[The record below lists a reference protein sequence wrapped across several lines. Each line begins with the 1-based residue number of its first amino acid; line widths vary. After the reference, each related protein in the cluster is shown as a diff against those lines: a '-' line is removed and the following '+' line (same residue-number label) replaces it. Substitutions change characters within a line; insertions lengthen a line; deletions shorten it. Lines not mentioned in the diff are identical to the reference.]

1 MLMLKHTQLIS
12 TLLTAILG
20 LGPVARAQG
29 ILTPAQAKGKR
40 ILLVAGEPEKGE
52 TNDDGLVKK
61 HFEDQGYVVTMASE
75 DDPASKADGQDLVVI
90 SSTADPREI
99 ADKYAGVAAPVFTWN
114 TVDYPDMKM
123 TGPERHVDFE
133 TLDPNQ
139 DYARSFSVLYGYFPN
154 ATDPIVQEFG
164 GKTQLY
170 GTLYLLPQ
178 YFGWGKPAASADI
191 VSNSEGDPTHA
202 GVFTYE
208 RGATMYGGFV
218 APARR
223 VGFYLQDSTFH
234 YLTELHGLPEKDLD
248 MAAWWVGMK
257 LFDASIRWALS
268 QPPAAPAY
276 GPAATKAELA
286 KAAKG
291 KKVLFVRRLDTP
303 EGEES
308 DDHIVE
314 HLKEVGF
321 VVKEVDQT
329 EPQTAADGMDFILIS
344 ATNSKYKTTNKYRD
358 AKIPLMCLEGLMA
371 DSLKMA
377 GRRRYIDYGEHG
389 EAKESEDPPEAYLE
403 IVNSNHPMSAGL
415 KNGYVKF
422 IKEADVLKWAT
433 PPPSATIIATLPNST
448 HERAIFG
455 FEKGAAMADEFVA
468 PARRTMFPVDNPA
481 FDDLTE
487 AGHALFDAAVLWT
500 ISPPAQ

>member
-1 MLMLKHTQLIS
+1 MLRRKQIVPAMFAAALAFGLI
-12 TLLTAILG
+12 AN
-20 LGPVARAQG
+20 AQQV
-29 ILTPAQAKGKR
+29 LTPAQARGKK
-40 ILLVAGEPEKGE
+40 ILLVTREPEKGE

-61 HFEDQGYVVTMASE
+61 HFEDLGYVVTTANE
-75 DDPASKADGQDLVVI
+75 DDAATKAEGQDLVVL

-99 ADKYAGVAAPVFTWN
+99 ADKYARVAVPVFTWN

-133 TLDPNQ
+133 TLDPAQ
-139 DYARSFSVLYGYFPN
+139 DYARAFSVLYGYFPN
-154 ATDPIVQEFG
+154 ATNPIVKEFG
-164 GKTQLY
+164 GKTQLF
-170 GTLYLLPQ
+170 GTLYLEPQ
-178 YFGWGKPAASADI
+178 AFGWGKPAASANI

-208 RGATMYGGFV
+208 RGATMYDGFV

-234 YLTELHGLPEKDLD
+234 FLTEVHGPTEKDPD
-248 MAAWWVGMK
+248 MAAWWVGTK
-257 LFDASIRWALS
+257 LFDATIRWALT
-268 QPPAAPAY
+268 PPAPPSPY
-276 GPAATKAELA
+276 DPAATKAALA

-291 KKVLFVRRLDTP
+291 KKVLFVRRFETP

-308 DDHIVE
+308 DNHIVE

-321 VVKEVDQT
+321 IVKEVDQT
-329 EPQTAADGMDFILIS
+329 EPQTVADGEDFILLS

-358 AKIPLMCLEGLMA
+358 AKIPVMCLEGLMA
-371 DSLKMA
+371 DTLKMA

-389 EAKESEDPPEAYLE
+389 EEKESEDPPEAYLE
-403 IVNSNHPMSAGL
+403 IVNSNHPMAAGL

-433 PPPSATIIATLPNST
+433 PPPSAIIIATLPNST

-468 PARRTMFPVDNPA
+468 PARRTLFPIDNPA
-481 FDDLTE
+481 FDNLTE
-487 AGHALFDAAVLWT
+487 EGHALFDAAVLWT